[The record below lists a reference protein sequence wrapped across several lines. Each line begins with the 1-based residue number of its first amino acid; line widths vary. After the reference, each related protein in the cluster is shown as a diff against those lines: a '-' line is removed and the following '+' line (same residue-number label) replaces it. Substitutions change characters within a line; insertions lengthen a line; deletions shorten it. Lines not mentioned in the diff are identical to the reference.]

1 MKRISLALI
10 FLLIL
15 AMFIPFNTAQSAGST
30 IKMDSDLQILEYP
43 AVYGGH
49 ITWTISGEIA
59 KELRKAVAEEY
70 YVKAIDLITASH
82 YFKQKLEPVIE
93 KDKFGCGYLSFVRLK
108 RADPLHDDTNGIL
121 NDAGDVGGLIG
132 DLNSTSP
139 ITLKMLVRGEPVEN
153 ENVVMIP
160 HNLFY
165 APFLALVDNESQLFT
180 RFPELKSV
188 HLESSHYEVMAGLG
202 NFENMPAGVTSYRL
216 IVGEFFMSNNY
227 KNVEMRYTR
236 FDPLESPLLLFI
248 LFLIAS
254 YSFRK
259 IEDYFAYK
267 NSETIGPVVRKKVKY
282 GILGTRIGLL
292 VLYFIYLFSGL
303 IYLIL
308 LGASVAAI
316 FFFLRWYYGRYG
328 S

>member
-1 MKRISLALI
+1 MNRLAIVLTVLVVI
-10 FLLIL
+10 TLFLPI
-15 AMFIPFNTAQSAGST
+15 NSAQNSGNT
-30 IKMDSDLQILEYP
+30 IKLDSDLQILEYP
-43 AVYGGH
+43 PVYGGH

-70 YVKAIDLITASH
+70 HVKAIDLITASH
-82 YFKQKLEPVIE
+82 YFKQKLEHVIE
-93 KDKFGCGYLSFVRLK
+93 NNRFGCGYLAFVRLT

-121 NDAGDVGGLIG
+121 NDAGDVEGLIG
-132 DLNSTSP
+132 DLNSTST

-153 ENVVMIP
+153 QNAVMIP

-165 APFLALVDNESQLFT
+165 VPFLALVNNYSQLFVK
-180 RFPELKSV
+180 FPHLNYT

-202 NFENMPAGVTSYRL
+202 NFENMPAGVTSYRF
-216 IVGEFFMSNNY
+216 IVGEFFMSNDYNH
-227 KNVEMRYTR
+227 VIRYSR

-248 LFLIAS
+248 LFIVTS

-259 IEDYFAYK
+259 IEDYFASK
-267 NSETIGPVVRKKVKY
+267 NSDTIGPIIRKKAKNV
-282 GILGTRIGLL
+282 ILGTKIGLL

-303 IYLIL
+303 IYIIL
-308 LGASVAAI
+308 LGASIAAI
-316 FFFLRWYYGRYG
+316 FFFLRWFYGRYE

>member
-1 MKRISLALI
+1 MKRITVAFIILLA
-10 FLLIL
+10 FSLIL
-15 AMFIPFNTAQSAGST
+15 PVNSAQSAGNT
-30 IKMDSDLQILEYP
+30 IKIDSDLQILEYP

-70 YVKAIDLITASH
+70 HVNAIDLATASH

-93 KDKFGCGYLSFVRLK
+93 KNKSGCGYLSFVRLY
-108 RADPLHDDTNGIL
+108 RADPLHDDTHGIL
-121 NDAGDVGGLIG
+121 NDAGDVEGLIG
-132 DLNSTSP
+132 EVNSTST
-139 ITLKMLVRGEPVEN
+139 ITLKMLVRGEPLEN
-153 ENVVMIP
+153 QNVVIIP

-165 APFLALVDNESQLFT
+165 APFLALVDNESQLFVK
-180 RFPELKSV
+180 FPALKSTY
-188 HLESSHYEVMAGLG
+188 LESSHYEVMAGFG
-202 NFENMPAGVTSYRL
+202 NFENMPAGLTSYRF
-216 IVGEFFMSNNY
+216 IVGEFFMSSDYNH
-227 KNVEMRYTR
+227 VVRYSR

-248 LFLIAS
+248 LFLVAS

-259 IEDYFAYK
+259 IENYWASK
-267 NSETIGPVVRKKVKY
+267 NSGKVGPVQERNAKY
-282 GILGTRIGLL
+282 VILGTRIGLL

-308 LGASVAAI
+308 LGASVGI
-316 FFFLRWYYGRYG
+316 MFIFLRWYYGKYG